1 MALNAAVRDSHAAF
15 PQHLGIVSQQV
26 PLLSNLTAAENI
38 ALIRQ
43 YHCGLSAARAMQL
56 ARTYLSRAGADPL
69 AEIYVDRL
77 DHEQRLAVKF
87 LRAVMFPDAV
97 VAVVKPSQQ
106 LPDEADCVIL
116 RDLIDIF
123 EDSYRECRI
132 FELSR
137 HAAKFKG
144 LNG

>member
-1 MALNAAVRDSHAAF
+1 MALNAAVRDLDAAF
-15 PQHLGIVSQQV
+15 PQNLGIVSPQV
-26 PLLSNLTAAENI
+26 PLLSNLTTAENI

-56 ARTYLSRAGADPL
+56 ARTYLSRAGVDLL

-87 LRAVMFPDAV
+87 LRALMFPDAV
-97 VAVVKPSQQ
+97 LAVLKPTQQ

-116 RDLIDIF
+116 RDLIVTF
-123 EDSYRECRI
+123 EDSYRECHV
-132 FELSR
+132 FELSW
-137 HAAKFKG
+137 HAAKLKG
-144 LNG
+144 LND